1 MIISKWLALLSI
13 NNLLKLALAVLEA
26 IAIRT
31 KTKKDDKL
39 VIFIKDVII
48 NLKKYNENIK

>member
-1 MIISKWLALLSI
+1 MIISKWLALLNISS
-13 NNLLKLALAVLEA
+13 LLKLALAVLEA

-31 KTKKDDKL
+31 KTKQDDKL